1 MSLLD
6 FGYRGTLAEDDPFM
20 LALQMQQMQGGDPRQ
35 GFASQAPYERPNPL
49 MGTVATPE
57 VTNVAAPVASQPET
71 PQADPLAE
79 YRSVMSREP
88 GFFQENAP
96 LILGLLGGIS
106 GLLEATGPS
115 RVPISGGQVFARGL
129 QSGLGGYMGGLKYQQ
144 GVESARQQEAANIL
158 NALGKEQNIQ
168 AALDRR
174 QANNQLRSA
183 IPQMIQDVSG
193 LEGLTGR
200 DKLRISL
207 ADRMSQASPEASI
220 KILDEIASRSDQFQF
235 FNLGNGKVAKI
246 DKVAG
251 TIEITSGDGAGSV
264 MNIGTMPYEDAPVKS
279 EDERALFYLQQAPR
293 DSPNYL
299 LAYRIYSQPRFST
312 SGAILRPNMTALGFL
327 PPIAKGAGQTPSLID
342 ADQTTETKDGA
353 RSQVITSDLG
363 TATLTKVE
371 KLKPIPQGEKKG
383 FRDINKTLNSA
394 KRALKLLE
402 QDADGNYIYPGA
414 VDAVGTLDQFKL
426 AEGPEFFETLGLK
439 TSKEGKDLLADIAEI
454 TSLTLL
460 ERSGAAVTATEFQRA
475 KPFLPLPGDSEGTI
489 KQKLERLVEIYSES
503 INTMVGQY
511 SPEQGYIS
519 FDIDIE
525 GTGQGSGKITRQNM
539 KTLEEKF
546 PGLEKIEVKPKEVKE
561 GKPWWL
567 APR

>member
-174 QANNQLRSA
+174 QANNQLR
-183 IPQMIQDVSG
+183 
-193 LEGLTGR
+193 
-200 DKLRISL
+200 
-207 ADRMSQASPEASI
+207 
-220 KILDEIASRSDQFQF
+220 
-235 FNLGNGKVAKI
+235 
-246 DKVAG
+246 
-251 TIEITSGDGAGSV
+251 
-264 MNIGTMPYEDAPVKS
+264 
-279 EDERALFYLQQAPR
+279 
-293 DSPNYL
+293 
-299 LAYRIYSQPRFST
+299 
-312 SGAILRPNMTALGFL
+312 
-327 PPIAKGAGQTPSLID
+327 
-342 ADQTTETKDGA
+342 
-353 RSQVITSDLG
+353 
-363 TATLTKVE
+363 
-371 KLKPIPQGEKKG
+371 
-383 FRDINKTLNSA
+383 
-394 KRALKLLE
+394 
-402 QDADGNYIYPGA
+402 
-414 VDAVGTLDQFKL
+414 
-426 AEGPEFFETLGLK
+426 
-439 TSKEGKDLLADIAEI
+439 
-454 TSLTLL
+454 
-460 ERSGAAVTATEFQRA
+460 
-475 KPFLPLPGDSEGTI
+475 
-489 KQKLERLVEIYSES
+489 
-503 INTMVGQY
+503 
-511 SPEQGYIS
+511 
-519 FDIDIE
+519 
-525 GTGQGSGKITRQNM
+525 
-539 KTLEEKF
+539 
-546 PGLEKIEVKPKEVKE
+546 
-561 GKPWWL
+561 
-567 APR
+567 